1 MTDISKN
8 TELQQSCITAVIT
21 RFFRNRRLKRF
32 TKLKSIC
39 KYYEIE
45 VTDSLF
51 GRFGGTFKNLNTYI
65 FLARNHREA
74 VERLRKRGVSLGLNF
89 NGEEQRT
96 EKWARYK
103 VRDLKKPNTFR
114 HIIWF

>member
-8 TELQQSCITAVIT
+8 TQLQQSYITKVIT
-21 RFFRNRRLKRF
+21 RFFRNRRLKQY

-45 VTDSLF
+45 ITDSLF

-65 FLARNHREA
+65 VLARNHREA

-89 NGEEQRT
+89 NGEQRV

-103 VRDLKKPNTFR
+103 VRDLKKPNTFH

>member
-1 MTDISKN
+1 MKQTLNNAQMPESF
-8 TELQQSCITAVIT
+8 LSSVIT
-21 RFFRNRRLKRF
+21 RFFRNRRLKRYI
-32 TKLKSIC
+32 KLKNVC

-65 FLARNHREA
+65 VLARNHREA

-89 NGEEQRT
+89 NGEEQRV